1 MLNFSKQTRRLHSQ
15 PPRLFYYYWFT
26 FFIEYHSKSPTFQGT
41 LNGQN
46 EALASD
52 PLHTQLAKHFAARK
66 LIHAGKVKEAWM
78 LLLV

>member
-1 MLNFSKQTRRLHSQ
+1 MNFILNITFHHSYFCE
-15 PPRLFYYYWFT
+15 L
-26 FFIEYHSKSPTFQGT
+26 SKSPTFQGT